1 MNKLLRTLFAVLA
14 ANFAAPFA
22 NAGSIDPAA
31 VQFQTPAQIKWV
43 RNAAGTNESAIPP
56 SPAPT

>member
-43 RNAAGTNESAIPP
+43 RNAAGTNE
-56 SPAPT
+56 